1 MAPAI
6 CPISNELSERE
17 STTRIASPL
26 SRRSLSSSGEMRGT
40 SLLIV
45 GAWPTVGIGVGVGG
59 SGVAVGVVVGVGVG
73 AGGSGVAVG
82 VVVGAGVGAGGSG
95 VAVGATDTDET
106 PQEIRSDVT
115 SIKQEL

>member
-1 MAPAI
+1 MAPAM
-6 CPISNELSERE
+6 CSISNVMGERE
-17 STTRIASPL
+17 STIRIASPL
-26 SRRSLSSSGEMRGT
+26 SRRALSSSGEMRGT

-59 SGVAVGVVVGVGVG
+59 SGAAVGVVVGGVVGV
-73 AGGSGVAVG
+73 
-82 VVVGAGVGAGGSG
+82 GGSG